1 MAESEALKAANL
13 AHKAIQGIKQS
24 LDSIVAKDILT
35 PIRAIDKGEFGDV
48 VLKGN
53 VWVSW
58 ESVQAGSGDEVAK

>member
-24 LDSIVAKDILT
+24 LDSIIAKDILA

-48 VLKGN
+48 ILKGG
-53 VWVSW
+53 VLVSR
-58 ESVQAGSGDEVAK
+58 ESVQGDEVAK